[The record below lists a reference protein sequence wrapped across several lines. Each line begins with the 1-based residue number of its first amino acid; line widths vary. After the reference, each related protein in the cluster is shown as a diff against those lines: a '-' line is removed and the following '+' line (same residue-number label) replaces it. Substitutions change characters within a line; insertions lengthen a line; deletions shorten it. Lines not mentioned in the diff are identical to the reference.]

1 MRLDSDYFFFQSFVI
16 LIKWITLR
24 YDKVRWYAIVF
35 YDYQIFVLMDTSL
48 DMSPN
53 RVVAFL
59 GKPCREFTKA
69 DIVRYIK
76 ENGIRMVNFMYPAG
90 DGRLKT
96 LNFVINSAAYL
107 DAILTCG
114 ERVDGSSLFP
124 FIEAGSSDLYVLP
137 RFSTA
142 FVDPFAEIP
151 TLSMLC
157 SYFNKDGEPLESS
170 PENTLRKACRAFN
183 EVTGL
188 QFQAMGELEY
198 YVIAPDCGMF
208 HATDQKGYHE
218 SAPYAKFN
226 DFRTECMAYIAQA
239 GGQIKYGHSEVG
251 NFTIDDMVYEQ
262 NEIEFL
268 PVPAEEAADQ
278 LMIAKWIIRNLAYKY
293 GYDVTFAPKITAGK
307 AGSGLHVHM
316 RLMNDGVNVML
327 DGEGKLSQ
335 NARRAIAG
343 MMVLAPSITAFG
355 NTNPTSYFRLV
366 PHQEAPTNICWGDRN
381 RSVLVRVPLGWAA
394 KSDMCRI
401 ANPLEGESNYDTTM
415 KQTVEMRS
423 PDGSADLYQL
433 IAGLAVA
440 CRHGFELENALEIA
454 ERTYVNV
461 NIHQKENESKL
472 AMLEQLPDSCAASA
486 DCLERQRAVFEQYNV
501 FSPAMID
508 GIIKRLRSYDDR
520 TLRAD
525 IGDNR
530 DEMLKLV
537 QRYFH
542 CG

>member
-1 MRLDSDYFFFQSFVI
+1 MNQNLDLCPNSLVAY
-16 LIKWITLR
+16 LR
-24 YDKVRWYAIVF
+24 
-35 YDYQIFVLMDTSL
+35 
-48 DMSPN
+48 
-53 RVVAFL
+53 
-59 GKPCREFTKA
+59 KPSEEFTKA
-69 DIVRYIK
+69 DIIRYIK
-76 ENGIRMVNFMYPAG
+76 ENEIRMVNFMYPAA

-96 LNFVINSAAYL
+96 LNFVINNAAYL

-137 RFSTA
+137 RFATA
-142 FVDPFAEIP
+142 FLDPFAELP

-170 PENTLRKACRAFN
+170 PENTLRKACQAFT
-183 EVTGL
+183 EVTGME
-188 QFQAMGELEY
+188 FQAMGELEY
-198 YVIAPDCGMF
+198 YVIAPDEGLF
-208 HATDQKGYHE
+208 PATDQKGYHE

-226 DFRTECMAYIAQA
+226 EFRTRCMSYIAQA
-239 GGQIKYGHSEVG
+239 GGEIKYGHSEVG
-251 NFTIDDMVYEQ
+251 NFSIDGLIYEQ

-268 PVPAEEAADQ
+268 PVKAERAADQ
-278 LMIAKWIIRNLAYKY
+278 LMIAKWIIRNLAYQY
-293 GYDVTFAPKITAGK
+293 GYDITFAPKITTGK
-307 AGSGLHVHM
+307 AGSGLHIHM
-316 RLMNDGVNVML
+316 RIVKDGKNQML
-327 DGEGKLSQ
+327 EGGVLSAS
-335 NARRAIAG
+335 ARRAIAG
-343 MMVLAPSITAFG
+343 MMELAPSITAFG

-394 KSDMCRI
+394 KSDMCQK
-401 ANPLEGESNYDTTM
+401 ANPLEPQSNYDTTQ

-423 PDGSADLYQL
+423 PDGSADIYQL

-461 NIHQKENESKL
+461 NIHQKENEDKL
-472 AMLEQLPDSCAASA
+472 KNLAQLPDSCVASA
-486 DCLERQRAVFEQYNV
+486 DCLERQRAIFEKHNV

-508 GIIKRLRSYDDR
+508 GIIKRLRSYNDS
-520 TLRAD
+520 TLRQEID
-525 IGDNR
+525 GNQE
-530 DEMLKLV
+530 EMLKLV
-537 QRYFH
+537 KRYFH